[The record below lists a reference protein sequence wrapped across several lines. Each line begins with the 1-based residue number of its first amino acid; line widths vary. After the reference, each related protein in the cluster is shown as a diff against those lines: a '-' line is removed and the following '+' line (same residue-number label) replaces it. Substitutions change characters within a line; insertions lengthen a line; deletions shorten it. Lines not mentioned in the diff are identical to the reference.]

1 MFRTTNSTTEATEVT
16 EVPRRRRISSAHV
29 LAGVALFAAL
39 GGTSYAAGSL
49 ASNSVG
55 SAQVKNNSL
64 KSVDIKNGSLL
75 KKDFKTGELPAG
87 AKGDKGDK
95 GDAGSDAVP
104 NVGVSSLAGAT
115 TTSSTTP
122 TTIAGLTQNITI
134 PAGAPRRIVANVTG
148 ESACYGGSGYC
159 SLRILVDGNELT
171 PDVGSDFAFNSTD
184 NNTETS
190 SSWESLG
197 VQRYSDALAPGAH
210 TVTVQHYAV
219 GTATHRFDDASL
231 VVTQVQG

>member
-1 MFRTTNSTTEATEVT
+1 MFRNTKSAEATEVT
-16 EVPRRRRISSAHV
+16 EAPRRRRITSAHV
-29 LAGVALFAAL
+29 VAGVALFAAL
-39 GGTSYAAGSL
+39 GGTSYAASSL
-49 ASNSVG
+49 KANSVG

-64 KSVDIKNGSLL
+64 KSSDIKNGSLL
-75 KKDFKTGELPAG
+75 KKDFKTGELPG
-87 AKGDKGDK
+87 GTQGPKGDKGDP
-95 GDAGSDAVP
+95 GSDAVP
-104 NVGVSSLAGAT
+104 NVSLSDLSAAT

-134 PAGAPRRIVANVTG
+134 PGGAPRKIVANVTG
-148 ESACYGGSGYC
+148 ESACYGGTGYC
-159 SLRILVDGNELT
+159 SLRILVDGAELT
-171 PDVGSDFAFNSTD
+171 PNVGSDFAFNSTD

-197 VQRYSDALAPGAH
+197 LQRYSDTLAPGAH

-219 GTATHRFDDASL
+219 GTATHRFDDAAL